1 MGRRQKNLVGW
12 RVLSGDTIHP
22 CGELLLPHG
31 QGRDSGGHRQEV
43 DAKTVVGRWDARG
56 VSSVPCTRVQT
67 IIGEKTELGVGWE
80 DFLLI
85 PTADA
90 TRNTND
96 EMCMAVLLCW
106 GGARW
111 ETVVTHWIS
120 WDQGF

>member
-1 MGRRQKNLVGW
+1 MR
-12 RVLSGDTIHP
+12 
-22 CGELLLPHG
+22 

-90 TRNTND
+90 TQNTND
-96 EMCMAVLLCW
+96 EMCMAVLGW
-106 GGARW
+106 GTMGNSGHTLDILGPGLLAV
-111 ETVVTHWIS
+111 EVT
-120 WDQGF
+120 QNLLLRY